1 MDNEA
6 VKLSTLLTLAVS
18 ILGLGVNL
26 IQQGL
31 LEVGGLCIIVGFGIM
46 VVGFTLY
53 EKGVIEK
60 VMKLGGKKR
69 RRPDAD

>member
-53 EKGVIEK
+53 EKGVVEK
-60 VMKLGGKKR
+60 VVKRVGGEKG
-69 RRPDAD
+69 